1 MDQFPS
7 RRRTV
12 AAIAAGAV
20 LAVLAQPL
28 AMAQEPPPP
37 VFPPPP
43 GQTFPPGTD
52 TPPAP
57 VFPAPQQGFPPA
69 PVFPAGP
76 PEALP
81 APQFGT
87 PVGPAES
94 PKQILKN
101 MFAASLAAMT
111 TTVGTTVLTGLTQA
125 ITGGIT
131 SWFSRKKK
139 AEPDV
144 ATVAQAPAIAPPPPA
159 FGAPAAASTF
169 PPPPAFAPAAPQF
182 FDAQTGAAT
191 APDPVFAQALA
202 APDTGGGVF
211 AGLAF
216 EVHAVLPGGAMTP
229 VNPAT
234 HEFRT
239 GDRFIVVYRPTLPG
253 QMTVFNINPAG
264 IQSQIDRVD
273 LAAGQLAELGPYEF
287 AAMTGDEQLRLVLSP
302 CSTPELLAA
311 TRDIVNVANAAAPAL
326 NLAACSPAT
335 RSIRDVPTRDIR
347 KVGVEGTTAFALDP
361 VSANEFNSGQV
372 APREVTIVFRHR

>member
-1 MDQFPS
+1 MDQLPS
-7 RRRTV
+7 SRCGV
-12 AAIAAGAV
+12 AAIAAAAA
-20 LAVLAQPL
+20 LAVLAQSS
-28 AMAQEPPPP
+28 AIAQEPPPP

-43 GQTFPPGTD
+43 APVL
-52 TPPAP
+52 PPAP
-57 VFPAPQQGFPPA
+57 VFPAPQQAVPPA
-69 PVFPAGP
+69 SVFPQQ

-81 APQFGT
+81 APVPQFGA
-87 PVGPAES
+87 PLGPAES

-139 AEPDV
+139 TEPDV
-144 ATVAQAPAIAPPPPA
+144 ATVAQAPAALPPTFDAGAAVAPIPPPP
-159 FGAPAAASTF
+159 S
-169 PPPPAFAPAAPQF
+169 FAPVAPQF
-182 FDAQTGAAT
+182 FDAQTGAA
-191 APDPVFAQALA
+191 AVPDPVFAQALA
-202 APDTGGGVF
+202 APDAGGGVF

-264 IQSQIDRVD
+264 VQTQIDRVD
-273 LAAGQLAELGPYEF
+273 LAAGQLAQLGPYEF

-302 CSTPELLAA
+302 CSTPELLAT
-311 TRDIVNVANAAAPAL
+311 TRDIVNVANAAPAAPAL

-361 VSANEFNSGQV
+361 VSASEFSSGQV

>member
-1 MDQFPS
+1 MDQLPS
-7 RRRTV
+7 CRRGV
-12 AAIAAGAV
+12 AVIAATAA
-20 LAVLAQPL
+20 LAVLAQSS

-43 GQTFPPGTD
+43 APVLPPPVFPPPQQGV
-52 TPPAP
+52 PPAP
-57 VFPAPQQGFPPA
+57 VFPEQPQVLPA
-69 PVFPAGP
+69 PV
-76 PEALP
+76 
-81 APQFGT
+81 PQFGI
-87 PVGPAES
+87 PVGPAEA

-111 TTVGTTVLTGLTQA
+111 TTVGSTVLTSLTQA

-139 AEPDV
+139 PESDV
-144 ATVAQAPAIAPPPPA
+144 ATVAQAPIVAPPPP
-159 FGAPAAASTF
+159 FDPAAAAVPF
-169 PPPPAFAPAAPQF
+169 PPPPSFAPATPQF
-182 FDAQTGAAT
+182 FDAQTGAPA

-202 APDTGGGVF
+202 APDTTGGVF

-229 VNPAT
+229 VSPAT

-264 IQSQIDRVD
+264 VQSQIDRVD
-273 LAAGQLAELGPYEF
+273 LAAGQLAQLGPYEF
-287 AAMTGDEQLRLVLSP
+287 TAMTGDEQLRLVLSP

-311 TRDIVNVANAAAPAL
+311 TRDIVNVGHAAVPAL

-361 VSANEFNSGQV
+361 VSANEFSSGQV